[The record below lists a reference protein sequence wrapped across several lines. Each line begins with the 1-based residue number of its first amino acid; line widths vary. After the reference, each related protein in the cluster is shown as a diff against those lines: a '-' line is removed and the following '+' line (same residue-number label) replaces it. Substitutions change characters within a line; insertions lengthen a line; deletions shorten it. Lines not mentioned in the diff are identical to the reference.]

1 MHKVIRFHL
10 AFSATPSSVPC
21 GNFVPSRSRGLVDS
35 LLGLGYREWT
45 GKASVTVEDP
55 TDSPRLLHAYK
66 LVESELGMKPSTNRA
81 EPVSRRDRWFCVEVI
96 CTYARKELD
105 AADYLCVR
113 ALEPTAIVSMARP
126 CTDEEMLVTVDD
138 WLLPEPRDIGSFCY
152 GGLGCSDRMRS
163 KLAALEWRG
172 LDFIPVRVHPA
183 GAAEPVGWPR
193 MWGLTSSVVLPPAAD
208 ALIDGHGEPFTG
220 DYSRGVFYNDG
231 GYEPHGPRYRREDLG
246 TIPPFDIAVSRERT
260 GLHDWQAFRHV
271 VVSQRA
277 RQDLLR
283 LGAVDL
289 EFWPVPLLD

>member
-1 MHKVIRFHL
+1 MKQVISFRLCPTNRAHP
-10 AFSATPSSVPC
+10 ASH
-21 GNFVPSRSRGLVDS
+21 RGWILSPTRDLLES
-35 LLGLGYREWT
+35 LFELGYDARNNRNMAW
-45 GKASVTVEDP
+45 VEDP
-55 TDSPRLLHAYK
+55 ADSPRLRTAYA
-66 LVESELGMKPSTNRA
+66 LIEESLGMKPSKCRI
-81 EPVSRRDRWFCVEVI
+81 EPISRRPEFFCVEI
-96 CTYARKELD
+96 RREFEPGELD
-105 AADYLCVR
+105 AADHLCVR
-113 ALEPTAIVSMARP
+113 ALEPTAIASMARP
-126 CTDEEMLVTVDD
+126 CKDQEVLVTLDH

-163 KLAALEWRG
+163 KLAALEWKG

-208 ALIDGHGEPFTG
+208 ALIDGRGDPFTG